1 MEKELT
7 HAGTRHSGRYR
18 HGWGENPHQHCMD
31 FRAYVYKLRGQ
42 GVDDKI
48 IAKSMGMNTSQLRTQ
63 LGLADAEITEH
74 NRHMANR
81 LYFEDQYSKKAI
93 AKRLGI
99 SESAVRN
106 YLNAR
111 IKRASTLTKTTAD
124 ILKDEIAK
132 NKYVDVSAGVEKY
145 LGIGPN
151 RLKNAIKMLQ
161 DEGYECFNDITF
173 AQLTTDNTTR
183 MRVICAPG
191 TQKSEVSKN
200 KTDIK
205 LPLLKYSEDGGETYS
220 AREKPV
226 SIDSSRVN
234 ICYAEDG
241 GTAKDGVIELRRGVP
256 DLSLGNARYAQ
267 VRIAVDDSHYLKG
280 MAMYADDIPEGYDI
294 RFNTN
299 KHKGTPMINSDPNG
313 KSVLKPMKNDKDNPF
328 GARIRN
334 DDELVLFQR
343 HYIGEDGKQ
352 HLSALNVV
360 QEEGNWNEWSKTL
373 ASQMLSKQ
381 PPSLAKHQLDE
392 LYNNYSAMYSE
403 YQAVSNPTIRA
414 KFLNDFADQ
423 CDRNAY
429 ELKAAALPR
438 QSTKAILPVPELPDT
453 DIYAPGYRD
462 GEKVALIRYPHGG
475 IFEIPVL
482 TVNNKNAV
490 AKNKLGEAKDAV
502 GITPKTAEQL
512 SGADFDGDTVLVLP
526 VGNYNIRSRPP
537 YRELIDFD
545 PKSYK
550 NDKLPEIQDTTK
562 NMAMGMAT
570 NLITDMTIK
579 GAKEDEL
586 IRAVKY
592 SMVVIDSKKHHL
604 DYKQAA
610 EDFRIKELKEKY
622 QGSAQGGS
630 TTIISRATS
639 PVRFEQQKRYESYS
653 QMTPEEQKRWREGN
667 VIYRP
672 TNNKRSVPIRGK
684 DGKVITDDEG
694 KPVGW
699 EWTSRYSEMP
709 KMSTV
714 DNAYDILRPGTT
726 KKDLTRIEIVYADHA
741 NRMKELARK
750 ARSEARSI
758 DDISYDASAAK
769 TYSDEVKQINADIS
783 AIDRNR
789 PLERQ
794 AQLIATKWLRAKK
807 LDNPNLDK
815 EHYERLKRQELEAAR
830 RMVGAN
836 RLKVN
841 ISDKQWQAIQAGA
854 ITKTKLLSL
863 VQYVDGDR
871 LRELAIPR
879 SQYGMTSAMTARAK
893 ALYSQ
898 GHSLSDIAEALDVSP
913 STISKVV
920 QNVA

>member
-1 MEKELT
+1 MNKELI
-7 HAGTRHSGRYR
+7 HAGTRHSGRYP

-42 GVDDKI
+42 GVDDKV
-48 IAKSMGMNTSQLRTQ
+48 IAKSMGMNTSQLRVQ

-74 NRHMANR
+74 NRHMANK
-81 LYFEDQYSKKAI
+81 LYFEEQYSKKAI

-99 SESAVRN
+99 SASAVRN
-106 YLNAR
+106 YLNAGIQR
-111 IKRASTLTKTTAD
+111 KTSLTKTTAD
-124 ILKDEIAK
+124 ILKDEIEK
-132 NKYVDVSAGVEKY
+132 NKYVDVSSGVEKY

-151 RLKNAIKMLQ
+151 RLKNALQMLQ
-161 DEGYECFNDITF
+161 DEGYECFNDIRFT
-173 AQLTTDNTTR
+173 QLTTDKSTT
-183 MRVICAPG
+183 MRVICPPG
-191 TQKSEVSKN
+191 TQRSDVMAN
-200 KTDIK
+200 KTEIR

-226 SIDSSRVN
+226 SIDSSRVS

-256 DLSLGNARYAQ
+256 DLSLGNASYAQ
-267 VRIAVDDSHYLKG
+267 VRIAVDGTHYLKG

-299 KHKGTPMINSDPNG
+299 KHVGTPMTNPDPDG
-313 KSVLKPMKNDKDNPF
+313 KSVLKPMKNDPDNPF

-343 HYIGEDGKQ
+343 HYKDKDGKER
-352 HLSALNVV
+352 LSALNVV

-381 PPSLAKHQLDE
+381 PPALAKHQLDE
-392 LYNNYSAMYSE
+392 LYSNYEAMYSE
-403 YQAVSNPTIRA
+403 YHAISNPTVRA
-414 KFLNDFADQ
+414 KFLSDFADQ

-462 GEKVALIRYPHGG
+462 GEKVALVRYPHGG
-475 IFEIPVL
+475 IFEIPIL
-482 TVNNKNAV
+482 TVNNKHSV
-490 AKNKLGEAKDAV
+490 ARSKLGEAKDAV

-526 VGNYNIRSRPP
+526 IANYNIRSKPP

-545 PKSYK
+545 PKLYK
-550 NDKLPEIQDTTK
+550 NDNLPEIKDATK

-610 EDFRIKELKEKY
+610 EDFRIRELKEKY

-630 TTIISRATS
+630 TTVISRATS
-639 PVRFEQQKRYESYS
+639 PVIFEQQEVYNTYS
-653 QMTPEEQKRWREGN
+653 RMTPEEQKRWKEGHI
-667 VIYRP
+667 IYRP
-672 TNNKRSVPIRGK
+672 TGNKRAVPVRDK
-684 DGKVITDDEG
+684 DGNVILGPDG
-694 KPVGW
+694 KPAEW
-699 EWTSRYSEMP
+699 EWRAKTSELP
-709 KMSTV
+709 KMATV
-714 DNAYDILRPGTT
+714 DDAYDILRPGTT
-726 KKDLTRIEIVYADHA
+726 KNDLTRIEIVYADHA
-741 NRMKELARK
+741 NRMKALALK

-758 DDISYDASAAK
+758 EDISYNPSAAR
-769 TYSDEVKQINADIS
+769 TYSEEVAKFNADIS

-807 LDNPNLDK
+807 LGNPNLDK

-830 RMVGAN
+830 RLVGAN
-836 RLKVN
+836 RLKIT
-841 ISDKQWQAIQAGA
+841 ISDRQWEAIQAGA
-854 ITKTKLLSL
+854 ITKTKLLTL

-871 LRELAIPR
+871 LRELAVPKGNR
-879 SQYGMTSAMTARAK
+879 GVTSAMEARAK
-893 ALYSQ
+893 ALYAQ
-898 GHSLSDIAEALDVSP
+898 GHTLTDIAEMLEVSP
-913 STISKVV
+913 STISKIV
-920 QNVA
+920 